1 LQHNGLSLPGESPG
15 TGLTPE
21 ETTMILL
28 NNSTRKEIIEA
39 TAVVI
44 AKSMIAH
51 PKNEL
56 VQSIENELASA
67 PLPGQIWP
75 GHGGVYVG
83 IMRSEQH
90 YWNLILAIDPMSIFN
105 GAWGAEGKS
114 IPGADSFTDGLAN
127 TQAMIKASHKHPIV
141 EQLGEY
147 NKTGQDGH
155 TDFYLPAI
163 RENNLINIYGQEHVE
178 KVYHWSSTQYDADYA
193 WHQDFSDGTQFIRFK
208 DFERAARAV
217 RRELII

>member
-1 LQHNGLSLPGESPG
+1 MLRINKNTH
-15 TGLTPE
+15 
-21 ETTMILL
+21 
-28 NNSTRKEIIEA
+28 KEIITA
-39 TAVVI
+39 TAMVI
-44 AKSMIAH
+44 AQTMLAE
-51 PKNEL
+51 PKTEL
-56 VQSIENELASA
+56 VQSIENELSST

-75 GHGGVYVG
+75 GHGGIYMG

-127 TQAMIKASHKHPIV
+127 TQAMIKAGHKHPIV

-147 NKTGQDGH
+147 NKTGQDRH

-178 KVYHWSSTQYDADYA
+178 KVYHWSSTQDCAYTA
-193 WHQDFSDGTQFIRFK
+193 WHQDFSSGYQYVDDK
-208 DFERAARAV
+208 DYERAARAV